1 MTLDYEK
8 LGTTVGTVE
17 EEWKAF
23 KGAFVDVAEELCGRT
38 SGKEIIII
46 KKENQ
51 TWWTEEVVKA
61 VGEKGEIWK
70 MTEGIKENGE
80 QPNTTLQHLYGQ
92 KTKAA
97 RRAKREMEE
106 ELYRQLDEDYGK
118 KLINKMAHERDE
130 DSKGRKNWISNQ
142 RQEWEASH

>member
-1 MTLDYEK
+1 M
-8 LGTTVGTVE
+8 E

-92 KTKAA
+92 KKKAA

-130 DSKGRKNWISNQ
+130 DSKGR
-142 RQEWEASH
+142 